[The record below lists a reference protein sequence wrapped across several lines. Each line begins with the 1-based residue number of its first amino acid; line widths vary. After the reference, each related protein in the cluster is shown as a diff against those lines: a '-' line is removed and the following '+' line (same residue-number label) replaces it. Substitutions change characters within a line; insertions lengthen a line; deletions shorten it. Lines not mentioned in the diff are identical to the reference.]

1 MNLIKYEL
9 KKIIFKKYIVI
20 ALILFIISNIIKIN
34 VDYRK
39 INMPNDNFNKAYW
52 KVHEKVQGELNN
64 EKISFVIN
72 NYKKALKIVESGNF
86 ETKKE
91 DPNTYTGYI
100 YGDMNLFKKV
110 YDSMDYCYNYNKN
123 MEDYIKFA
131 EGNIEFFK
139 EKSNTYEALKNKN
152 IKATYSNRKISSFYD
167 TDGFYNY
174 FTYDFSSLLILML
187 IILGISPVFSKE
199 KECEMDLLIKTSK
212 KGKFKIINAK
222 VVASFIYVILINLI
236 FFLTDIITFSATFKL
251 FGFSNKLYSI
261 KEFIFTPLNISILNY
276 FILYMILKIVG
287 FLTITMLILVLSSL
301 SSKSYLTF
309 IFSATSIIV
318 LIFSSYN
325 YNNTFLNS
333 LNPIFMLVN
342 RNLFLNYEV
351 IRIFN
356 HPILTGMA
364 YTVVNIALILI
375 SILVVNNI
383 YSNNIWI
390 NVNFSRLNRK
400 EVIESEI
407 I

>member
-1 MNLIKYEL
+1 
-9 KKIIFKKYIVI
+9 
-20 ALILFIISNIIKIN
+20 
-34 VDYRK
+34 
-39 INMPNDNFNKAYW
+39 MPNDNFNKAYW

-276 FILYMILKIVG
+276 SILYMILKIVG